1 MKNSVEEKIKE
12 TIAEILEVEED
23 SITDDFSPDSTDNW
37 DSLNNLKMI
46 TALEENFN
54 ISLTMEEISSMVNF
68 GKIKDVVSRK
78 HVPA

>member
-1 MKNSVEEKIKE
+1 MENSVEEKIRE

-23 SITDDFSPDSTDNW
+23 SITDDFSPESTDTW

-46 TALEENFN
+46 TALEENFS

-68 GKIKDVVSRK
+68 GKIKDVVSSK
-78 HVPA
+78 SVSS